1 VRSNLHLRREGN
13 QSIVIV
19 SVDRRGYAFTMD
31 SEIHQNALA
40 TIADTA
46 NRLVWKNP
54 DFNLLHLRPVDEY
67 PLIARVLHDQ
77 LIKAHGRGR
86 LMLPDLA
93 AFDNSSV
100 AVFSDYAGESSG
112 NYYTYSA
119 LVCGWNYIGAFAARM
134 AEVRK
139 LHSLGE
145 KEISFK
151 DFGMGQLRR
160 SLPDYL
166 TALNNLL
173 PGFLCTLIVDK
184 RIETLFGPDGRQ
196 LAEMLETE
204 GVGEWKPKLTEK
216 LLRVAHLTAFLTVL
230 LARDG
235 QKVFWM
241 TDNDSV
247 CANDEQHMGALK
259 VFERA
264 IRIYQRPNQKFALVG
279 GARPFNPKS
288 LDTLDI
294 LSACDV
300 TASTLEHYFTR
311 KNRESAE
318 ELVVKAGAETVL
330 SWLTSD
336 GIGLKKATFI
346 VKYREDSQIDVG
358 TVDFT
363 PVEKPTN
370 LTLIPIFM

>member
-1 VRSNLHLRREGN
+1 
-13 QSIVIV
+13 
-19 SVDRRGYAFTMD
+19 
-31 SEIHQNALA
+31 
-40 TIADTA
+40 
-46 NRLVWKNP
+46 
-54 DFNLLHLRPVDEY
+54 
-67 PLIARVLHDQ
+67 
-77 LIKAHGRGR
+77 
-86 LMLPDLA
+86 
-93 AFDNSSV
+93 
-100 AVFSDYAGESSG
+100 
-112 NYYTYSA
+112 
-119 LVCGWNYIGAFAARM
+119 
-134 AEVRK
+134 
-139 LHSLGE
+139 
-145 KEISFK
+145 
-151 DFGMGQLRR
+151 
-160 SLPDYL
+160 
-166 TALNNLL
+166 
-173 PGFLCTLIVDK
+173 
-184 RIETLFGPDGRQ
+184 
-196 LAEMLETE
+196 
-204 GVGEWKPKLTEK
+204 
-216 LLRVAHLTAFLTVL
+216 
-230 LARDG
+230 
-235 QKVFWM
+235 
-241 TDNDSV
+241 
-247 CANDEQHMGALK
+247 MGALK